1 MKRILLV
8 LFLAALRMFA
18 AEPFFFIQMSDP
30 QFGMQTDNRDFAQ
43 ETASFE
49 FAIATANR
57 LRPAFVVI
65 TGDLVNKAGY
75 PAQIAEFKRIAA
87 KLDPSIKLYNVPGNH
102 DVGNEPTP
110 ESLAAYRKNIG
121 PDYYTFRSGDLVGIV
136 LNASLIQHPDKAQQE
151 YDRQLAWLRA
161 ELDRARREGSR
172 RIVVFQHQSWFL
184 KSPDEPDQY
193 FNVPL
198 VRRKLYL
205 DLLHQYGVQYVFAG
219 HYHRNA
225 EGRDGA
231 LEMITTG
238 PVGKPLDDA
247 RSGMRIAIVSDS
259 GIRHTYFDFGILPNR
274 VDAR

>member
-1 MKRILLV
+1 MKHNFLL
-8 LFLAALRMFA
+8 LLLAARVFA
-18 AEPFFFIQMSDP
+18 AQPFFFIQMSDP

-57 LRPAFVVI
+57 LKPAFVVI
-65 TGDLVNKAGY
+65 TGDLVNKPGD

-87 KLDPSIKLYNVPGNH
+87 KLNPSIKLYNVAGNH

-121 PDYYTFRSGDLVGIV
+121 PDYYAFRSAGLLGIV
-136 LNASLIQHPDKAQQE
+136 LNASLIQHPDKAPGE
-151 YDRQLAWLRA
+151 YEKQLAWLRA
-161 ELDRARREGSR
+161 ELERARRER
-172 RIVVFQHQSWFL
+172 VRWIVLFQHQPWFL
-184 KSPDEPDQY
+184 QSPDEPDQY
-193 FNVPL
+193 FNIPL
-198 VRRKLYL
+198 ARRTLYL
-205 DLLHQYGVQYVFAG
+205 DLLHRYGVRYVFAG

-225 EGRDGA
+225 ESRDGP

-247 RSGMRIAIVSDS
+247 RSGMRIAIVSDA
-259 GIRHTYFDFGILPNR
+259 GIRHAYFDFGILPNR
-274 VDAR
+274 VEAR